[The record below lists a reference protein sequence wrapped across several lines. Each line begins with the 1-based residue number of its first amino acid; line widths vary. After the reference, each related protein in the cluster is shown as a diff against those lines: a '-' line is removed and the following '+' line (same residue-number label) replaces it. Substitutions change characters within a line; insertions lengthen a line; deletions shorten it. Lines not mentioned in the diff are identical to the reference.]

1 MPIAR
6 LFIASLFTVLIVG
19 VGTACN
25 EQGSSDIG
33 QTEEGTLRLG
43 SVEAVDTVS
52 RAVAPNNRPLV
63 LNSFRGTVHL
73 TGDGGETAELTFIR
87 RGRGEDVEAA
97 RSVLGDIS
105 LTEEGTSDAY
115 TFTLDAEG
123 DAYAAVDVRG
133 TVPRST
139 DLRIER
145 LSGPVRIEGVEG
157 DLSIQHDDG
166 PVNVRGAA
174 SPVEVNIDNGDVRV
188 DFQAVPAEGT
198 VSLRTTNGDVQVSL
212 PPDASVRLDARTS
225 VGSIQTQGLTL
236 TDEQFTPLSA
246 GGRYSASLGGG
257 GPTVELRTENGTIT
271 IQAADTTRRDTTQQ
285 SPSTDT
291 IPVPPSDTV
300 VTPPS
305 PDTTDTAAT
314 DPSPIPDTVLS
325 DTTGPA
331 NR

>member
-1 MPIAR
+1 MSIAR
-6 LFIASLFTVLIVG
+6 LFVAPIFAVLIASVG
-19 VGTACN
+19 IACN
-25 EQGSSDIG
+25 DQGSSDVG

-63 LNSFRGTVHL
+63 LNSFRGTVNL
-73 TGDGGETAELTFIR
+73 TGGGGETAKISFIR

-115 TFTLDAEG
+115 TFTLDADG
-123 DAYAAVDVRG
+123 DAYAAVDIRG

-157 DLSIQHDDG
+157 ALVIQHDDG

-174 SPVEVNIDNGDVRV
+174 GPVEVDIDNGDVRA
-188 DFQAVPAEGT
+188 DFQTVPAEET
-198 VSLRTTNGDVQVSL
+198 VSLRTTNGDVQVGL
-212 PPDASVRLDARTS
+212 PPDGSVRLDARTS

-246 GGRYSASLGGG
+246 GARYSASMGEGGT
-257 GPTVELRTENGTIT
+257 TVELRTENGIIM
-271 IQAADTTRRDTTQQ
+271 IQTADTTRRDTTRPRP
-285 SPSTDT
+285 SPDMV
-291 IPVPPSDTV
+291 PVPPSDTM
-300 VTPPS
+300 VTQPA

-314 DPSPIPDTVLS
+314 DPSPTPDTVIS
-325 DTTGPA
+325 DTTEPA
-331 NR
+331 NN